1 MVAMSSWFAAQN
13 ILLSPLCVCHA
24 GQSGSGDYE
33 KPWELSDSR
42 GVSAICFFCPV
53 LTMLQIPLIIKREE
67 LAGQRKTK
75 QTRKRQISS
84 KESGIFFFISAKA
97 LKYPL
102 KGRFNKHYQ
111 VLHSTGGK

>member
-1 MVAMSSWFAAQN
+1 
-13 ILLSPLCVCHA
+13 
-24 GQSGSGDYE
+24 
-33 KPWELSDSR
+33 
-42 GVSAICFFCPV
+42 
-53 LTMLQIPLIIKREE
+53 MLQIPLIIKREE